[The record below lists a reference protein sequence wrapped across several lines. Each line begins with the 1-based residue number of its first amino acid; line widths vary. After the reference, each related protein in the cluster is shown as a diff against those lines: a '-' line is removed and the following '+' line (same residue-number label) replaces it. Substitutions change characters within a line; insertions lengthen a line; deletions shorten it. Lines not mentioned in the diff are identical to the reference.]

1 LIGRLRGILAHKQ
14 PPFLLVDVGGVGYEL
29 EASLTTFQALPE
41 TGKAVEL
48 HTHLMVREDGHFLY
62 GFASLAERA
71 MFRNLIRVSGV
82 GAKLAL
88 LILSGMTVEQFGRC
102 IREGDARSLTRLPG
116 VGKKIADRLVVEM
129 RDRVG
134 ELPTAAGG
142 MTLPR
147 GAALSATV
155 SPAEEAVSALVA
167 LGYKL
172 PEANRMVDRLDIEG
186 LESEEIIRQ
195 ALKAAVRS

>member
-1 LIGRLRGILAHKQ
+1 MIARLRGVLVHKQ

-29 EASLTTFQALPE
+29 EASMTTFQALPE
-41 TGKAVEL
+41 TGAEVTL

-71 MFRNLIRVSGV
+71 LFRSLIRVSGV

-88 LILSGMTVEQFGRC
+88 LILSGMSVEQFGRC
-102 IREGDARSLTRLPG
+102 IREGDTRGLTHLPG
-116 VGKKIADRLVVEM
+116 VGKKIAERLMVEM

-134 ELPTAAGG
+134 ELPAAGG
-142 MTLPR
+142 VTLPR
-147 GAALSATV
+147 SGALPATT

-172 PEANRMVDRLDIEG
+172 PEANRMVDRLDVDG
-186 LESEEIIRQ
+186 LGSEEIIRQ
-195 ALKAAVRS
+195 ALKAAVRG